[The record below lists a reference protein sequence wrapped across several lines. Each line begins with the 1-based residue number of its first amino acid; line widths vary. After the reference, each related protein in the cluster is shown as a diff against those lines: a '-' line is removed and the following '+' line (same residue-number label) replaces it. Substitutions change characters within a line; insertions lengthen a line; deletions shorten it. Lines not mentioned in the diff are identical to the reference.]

1 MSFILNSNG
10 LKLASHTLMDIYV
23 PSENTNPWDE
33 YLMSEVP
40 RVLMYES
47 KQVSNN
53 FSFRTLTQTGVD
65 ENGYPTFQQET
76 VPEIGEEFLWK
87 TTTSNGVS
95 LKFTEGY
102 YVFGMRLLVDDAPT
116 FYVSIESSNREYP
129 FLALGARPE
138 LEVKCYISS
147 KNSSSYWYF
156 GGIRIA

>member
-33 YLMSEVP
+33 YLKSEVP

-47 KQVSNN
+47 KSIGKNIRN
-53 FSFRTLTQTGVD
+53 LTQTGVD

-76 VPEIGEEFLWK
+76 VPEIGEEFLWR

-102 YVFGMRLLVDDAPT
+102 YVFGMRLLVNDAPT
-116 FYVSIESSNREYP
+116 LYVRIESSSKECP
-129 FLALGARPE
+129 FLALGARPG

-147 KNSSSYWYF
+147 KNSNSYWFF